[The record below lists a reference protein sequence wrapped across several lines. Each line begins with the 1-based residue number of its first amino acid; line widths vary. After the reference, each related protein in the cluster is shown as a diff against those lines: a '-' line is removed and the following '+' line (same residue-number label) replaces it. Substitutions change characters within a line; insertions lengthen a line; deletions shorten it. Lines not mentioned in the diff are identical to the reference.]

1 MAAKEF
7 FESLEAKAEPDK
19 IGQVNHSYLFQ
30 IADEGAWLVDVR
42 DGALSVHDGAGKDAD
57 VTISTSSAVFDAI
70 ASGEQNPMKA
80 YMSGKLKV
88 SGDMGAALKLQ
99 KLFG

>member
-7 FESLEAKAEPDK
+7 FEDLEAKAEPDK
-19 IGQVNHSYLFQ
+19 IRQVNHSYLFE

-42 DGALSVHDGAGKDAD
+42 EGTLTVKEGPGQVAD
-57 VTISTSSAVFDAI
+57 VTISTSSAVFEAI

-88 SGDMGAALKLQ
+88 RGDLSAALKLQ
-99 KLFG
+99 KLF

>member
-7 FESLEAKAEPDK
+7 FDGLEAKAEPDK
-19 IGQVNHSYLFQ
+19 VRDVNHSYLFE
-30 IADEGAWLVDVR
+30 IAGEGSWLVDVR
-42 DGALSVHDGAGKDAD
+42 DGHVKVREGADQQAD
-57 VTISTSSAVFDAI
+57 VTIRTSGAVFDAL

-88 SGDMGAALKLQ
+88 SGDIAAALKLQ
-99 KLFG
+99 KLF